1 MNRERVRD
9 IAIGLTT
16 LIGLAGLALTLFL
29 FGELRSDQ
37 TYPLTLTIDN
47 AAGLYRAAPVTLNG
61 VRVGEVR
68 EINPAEDPRDGV
80 VLALAIARG
89 VNLPRHIEVRIER
102 GFVGDANLSLRPGK
116 GPAPEGETF
125 LRPGETIAASTA
137 PATGI
142 SDLAATLP
150 EKLDSIVAAADSIKR
165 LGETYTRVGERIET
179 FVAPR
184 TPEQVDAG
192 LVEPNLISAV
202 ARLDRAAKDAQV
214 WLSDDQLRANAKRAV
229 AQAAD
234 LFERA
239 AAAVESWNDTAR
251 IIATK
256 AEHLTENADTIT
268 KDFAELSRAMGDTIE
283 DVRSMLGQVNSGQGT
298 IGMLLKN
305 PDLYNA
311 LTDASRRLEK
321 ALLEAQLLVEK
332 YRKEGV
338 PIRW

>member
-29 FGELRSDQ
+29 FGELRRDQ

-61 VRVGEVR
+61 VRVGEVKGI
-68 EINPAEDPRDGV
+68 EPAPDPRDGV
-80 VLALAIARG
+80 VLDLAISKG
-89 VNLPRHIEVRIER
+89 VNIPRNIEVRIER
-102 GFVGDANLSLRPGK
+102 SFVGDANLSLRPGR
-116 GPAPEGETF
+116 GDIVGEEPF
-125 LRPGETIAASTA
+125 LQPGETIAAPPA

-142 SDLAATLP
+142 TDLAATLP
-150 EKLDSIVAAADSIKR
+150 EKLDAIVAAADSIKR
-165 LGETYTRVGERIET
+165 LGETYTRVGERIES

-192 LVEPNLISAV
+192 VAEPNLSSAV
-202 ARLDRAAKDAQV
+202 ARLERAAADAQG
-214 WLSDDQLRANAKRAV
+214 WLSDDQLRTDAKRAV

-239 AAAVESWNDTAR
+239 ASAVESWNETAR
-251 IIATK
+251 VIASK
-256 AEHLTENADTIT
+256 AERLTDNADAVTR
-268 KDFAELSRAMGDTIE
+268 DFGELSRAMGEAIE
-283 DVRSMLGQVNSGQGT
+283 DVRGMLGQVNAGQGT